1 MKTCQNHFGAD
12 WKQQICLDFPQH
24 MYKESGGYYIEKD
37 NCSVDMCIA
46 EEILYLWKKGICTC
60 GCCCGHG
67 ITYGYIDVINEHIPK
82 MLELGYT
89 QIEKSDG
96 SKYSF
101 YSKSKHRGK
110 NNDK

>member
-1 MKTCQNHFGAD
+1 MIDCPDYLGGD
-12 WKQQICLDFPQH
+12 WKQKLQFIFPPH
-24 MYKESGGYYIEKD
+24 MYKKNGGYYTEKD
-37 NCSVDMCIA
+37 SCSIDVCIA

-67 ITYGYIDVINEHIPK
+67 VGYGYIDVINEHIPK

-96 SKYSF
+96 SKHSF
-101 YSKSKHRGK
+101 YAKSKHKGE
-110 NNDK
+110 